1 MVAVS
6 VKRSIGALGTVST
19 DIEKWLAEIGVTF
32 LESLQ
37 SACSVRVRKVLDTQD
52 HGLRKTP
59 ETHLEPVFNEDNN
72 NIFNNDSSSLI
83 TR

>member
-1 MVAVS
+1 MATVS
-6 VKRSIGALGTVST
+6 VKRSIGALGTVSK
-19 DIEKWLAEIGVTF
+19 DLEKWLAEIGVTC

-37 SACSVRVRKVLDTQD
+37 TTCSVRVRKVLDTED
-52 HGLRKTP
+52 HGLRKTQASHI
-59 ETHLEPVFNEDNN
+59 EAVFNEDNN